1 MEADTP
7 DSEPEESHALMGA
20 VLVTGGAGYIGSHT
34 VKLMLRQ
41 GYDIVIYDTLELGHR
56 EVLQYLPGVKFVQGD
71 IGDGA
76 LVANTLRDHGVDA
89 VIHFAAYA
97 SVPESVAQP
106 VKYYQNNIVKTLTLL
121 DALNAGG
128 VKHVLFSSSAATFGE
143 PQYVPID
150 ESHPQTP
157 TNPYGQT
164 KLDAE
169 HILHWYDVAFGIKSI
184 SLRYFCAA
192 GADPEGELGE
202 DHTPETHMIP
212 LTLFAALGRR
222 PDVKMF
228 GQDYPTPDGTGVRD
242 YIHVTDLGQA
252 HILGLEALRN
262 GAATTAY
269 NLGNGQGYSV
279 KEVIET
285 GRRVTGRE
293 IVATPAPRR
302 PGDPATLVAS
312 AAKIEAELGWK
323 PQYGDLPT
331 IMRTAYQWF
340 EAHPHGY
347 GGA

>member
-1 MEADTP
+1 
-7 DSEPEESHALMGA
+7 MGS

-34 VKLMLRQ
+34 VKLLIAQ
-41 GYDIVIYDTLELGHR
+41 GYDVVIYDTLELGHR
-56 EVLQYLPGVKFVQGD
+56 GVLRYLPGVRFVQGD
-71 IGDGA
+71 IGDGQR
-76 LVANTLRDHGVDA
+76 VSQTIQEHQVDL

-97 SVPESVAQP
+97 SVPESVGNP

-121 DALNAGG
+121 DAINAQG
-128 VKHVLFSSSAATFGE
+128 VKHMLFSSSAATFGE
-143 PQYVPID
+143 TQYVPID
-150 ESHPQTP
+150 ESHPQKP

-169 HILHWYDVAFGIKSI
+169 HILHWYDVAFGIKSV

-222 PDVKMF
+222 PDIKMF
-228 GQDYPTPDGTGVRD
+228 GTDYPTPDGTGIRD
-242 YIHVTDLGQA
+242 YIHVTDLAQA
-252 HILGLEALRN
+252 HILGLEALKN
-262 GAATTAY
+262 GAPTAAY
-269 NLGNGQGYSV
+269 NLGNGKGYSV

-285 GRRVTGRE
+285 GRQVTGKD
-293 IVATPAPRR
+293 IVATAAPRR
-302 PGDPATLVAS
+302 PGDPAELVATS
-312 AAKIEAELGWK
+312 AKIEQELGWK

-340 EAHPHGY
+340 ESHPHGY
-347 GGA
+347 EDEDLSA